1 MVEVE
6 RPRRAGAVS
15 HHRENATAHTQ
26 SVFYSDRCGGFL
38 WQIRHFRANMKTP
51 TILTLTCSVLL
62 LGIGWTGL
70 RSIQAQ
76 QDSPA
81 AAEKPAPEKGSGEVA
96 KEAAPSEP
104 SPEDIAQ
111 ADALLQEARHSLLN
125 RQSFQADMQQQIILG
140 DRRLKAE
147 GTYISGPF
155 PKLRLEYKI
164 RVGSMQGSLTEIC
177 DGTILHTQKAI
188 GKAGAKDPELLFTR
202 RDVQKILA
210 ASENSANLPVA
221 SLGAEMG
228 IGGLPAILASI
239 DRCMIGKRVTDE
251 EFEGQMCRVYHG
263 AWDPVVRQRYQAGIG
278 AESDR
283 VMASLVPFFPDTVRV
298 FFAADTLLPVKIAYF
313 KNDQDEAG
321 KITGERALMLLEFR
335 NLKLD
340 QPVPS
345 TTFQFVLP
353 SGREEVD
360 TTKDFLQLVHAANA
374 AMPVAPTIPPQ

>member
-1 MVEVE
+1 
-6 RPRRAGAVS
+6 
-15 HHRENATAHTQ
+15 
-26 SVFYSDRCGGFL
+26 
-38 WQIRHFRANMKTP
+38 MKTP
-51 TILTLTCSVLL
+51 SIRTLVTSVLL
-62 LGIGWTGL
+62 LGIGWSGL

-76 QDSPA
+76 PEAPA
-81 AAEKPAPEKGSGEVA
+81 AAEKPAPDKGSGEA
-96 KEAAPSEP
+96 DKAASPSE
-104 SPEDIAQ
+104 STPEEIAQ
-111 ADALLQEARHSLLN
+111 ADALLKEARHSLLN
-125 RQSFQADMQQQIILG
+125 RQSLQADMLQQIIQG

-147 GTYISGPF
+147 GTYISGLF

-188 GKAGAKDPELLFTR
+188 GKAGAKDPELQFTR

-210 ASENSANLPVA
+210 ASENSANLPIA

-239 DRCMIGKRVTDE
+239 DRCMNGKRVTDQ

-298 FFAADTLLPVKIAYF
+298 FFAADTLLPVKIVYF
-313 KNDQDEAG
+313 KHDLDEAG
-321 KITGERALMLLEFR
+321 KVTGERALMQLEFR

-340 QPVPS
+340 QPVAP

-353 SGREEVD
+353 AGREEVD
-360 TTKDFLQLVHAANA
+360 TTKDFLNLVNAANA
-374 AMPVAPTIPPQ
+374 AMPIAPKIAPQK

>member
-1 MVEVE
+1 MQT
-6 RPRRAGAVS
+6 RS
-15 HHRENATAHTQ
+15 
-26 SVFYSDRCGGFL
+26 
-38 WQIRHFRANMKTP
+38 
-51 TILTLTCSVLL
+51 ILTLACSVLL

-76 QDSPA
+76 QDAPA
-81 AAEKPAPEKGSGEVA
+81 AAGKPASDKGSD
-96 KEAAPSEP
+96 KTDKAAEP
-104 SPEDIAQ
+104 FESTPEDMAQ
-111 ADALLQEARHSLLN
+111 ADSLLKEARNSLLN
-125 RQSFQADMQQQIILG
+125 RQTLQADMQQQIILG

-164 RVGSMQGSLTEIC
+164 RVGTMQGALTEIC

-239 DRCMIGKRVTDE
+239 DRCMNGKRITDK

-263 AWDPVVRQRYQAGIG
+263 AWDPVVRQRYQGGIG

-283 VMASLVPFFPDTVRV
+283 IMASLVPFFPDTVQV
-298 FFAADTLLPVKIAYF
+298 FFTADTLSPVKIVYF
-313 KNDQDEAG
+313 KNDLDEAG
-321 KITGERALMLLEFR
+321 KITSERALMQLEFR

-340 QPVPS
+340 QPVPPS
-345 TTFQFVLP
+345 AFQFVLP

-360 TTKDFLQLVHAANA
+360 TTKDFLNLVNAANA
-374 AMPVAPTIPPQ
+374 AMPVAPTIKPRK

>member
-1 MVEVE
+1 
-6 RPRRAGAVS
+6 
-15 HHRENATAHTQ
+15 
-26 SVFYSDRCGGFL
+26 
-38 WQIRHFRANMKTP
+38 MKTP
-51 TILTLTCSVLL
+51 TILVLTCSALL
-62 LGIGWTGL
+62 LGIGWASV
-70 RSIQAQ
+70 RSLQAEQ
-76 QDSPA
+76 EPPA
-81 AAEKPAPEKGSGEVA
+81 TAEKPTKDKASDAAA
-96 KEAAPSEP
+96 KETAPAEP
-104 SPEDIAQ
+104 TPEEIAQ
-111 ADALLQEARHSLLN
+111 ADALLAQARTRLLD
-125 RQSFQADMQQQIILG
+125 RQSLQADMQQQIIVG

-210 ASENSANLPVA
+210 ATGNTANLPVA

-251 EFEGQMCRVYHG
+251 EFEGQKCSVYHG

-283 VMASLVPFFPDTVRV
+283 VMASLVPFFPDSVRV
-298 FFAADTLLPVKIAYF
+298 CFAADTLLPVKIAYF
-313 KNDQDEAG
+313 KNDLDEAG
-321 KITGERALMLLEFR
+321 KITGERALMQLEFR

-340 QPVPS
+340 QPVPA

-353 SGREEVD
+353 AGREEVD
-360 TTKDFLQLVHAANA
+360 TTKEFLQLVQATSA
-374 AMPVAPTIPPQ
+374 AMQAAPSIAPKK